1 MHQNKKDDKQ
11 ITSEFKKSKHLN
23 SFNTS
28 KWINTQ
34 LLKNLSI
41 NSRKKDFL
49 TNQHNRQLKFEHK
62 KKSSK
67 KNITEL
73 KEIEPKLAKKRSS
86 SAKINK
92 IKFDH
97 LLENNQ
103 QSINYQESN
112 QQSINLQESNYFI
125 GGNISSSKEEVSDR
139 SSKKKFYKEWSI
151 NSKFSKGMKKKS
163 NKMNGCIS
171 PNMVMKSI
179 NKEEYKSI
187 FITNKSFKKSKN
199 KKYKTFISKEN
210 QEGHLLTLN
219 DKEQNLNNRS
229 SSSSPKQV
237 MINLSIL
244 NYIEF

>member
-1 MHQNKKDDKQ
+1 
-11 ITSEFKKSKHLN
+11 L
-23 SFNTS
+23 NTS

-34 LLKNLSI
+34 LLKNMSI

-62 KKSSK
+62 KKKSSK

-73 KEIEPKLAKKRSS
+73 KEIEPRLAKKRSS

-97 LLENNQ
+97 LLESNKPSIHL
-103 QSINYQESN
+103 QS
-112 QQSINLQESNYFI
+112 SNYYI
-125 GGNISSSKEEVSDR
+125 QGDISLSKEEFSNR
-139 SSKKKFYKEWSI
+139 SNKKKHAKEGLAH
-151 NSKFSKGMKKKS
+151 NRFSKALQKKGS
-163 NKMNGCIS
+163 KMNGCIS

-199 KKYKTFISKEN
+199 QRYKTFISKEN
-210 QEGHLLTLN
+210 QDGPLLTLN
-219 DKEQNLNNRS
+219 DKAAKLNDRS

-237 MINLSIL
+237 STP
-244 NYIEF
+244 Y